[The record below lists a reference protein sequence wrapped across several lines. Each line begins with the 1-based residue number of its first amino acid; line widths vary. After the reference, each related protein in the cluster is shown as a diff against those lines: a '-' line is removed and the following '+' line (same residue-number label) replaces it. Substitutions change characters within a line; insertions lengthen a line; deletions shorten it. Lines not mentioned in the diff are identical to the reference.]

1 MMRTGPPGK
10 AATIREVAAAAG
22 VSTGTVSRV
31 AAGSTRISEPTR
43 ARVLEA
49 MRSMAYQPNAAARAM
64 RTNVTR
70 TIGLLIPD
78 MTCPIFVQ
86 VAVGVEEVLSSRGYM
101 LFTFSSNRQAGRE
114 VEFLNAARQRQMDGL
129 IVSVADETSRDT
141 QRGLAAMPVPI
152 VVLDRELPLAADL
165 VLNEHYGAMLTLLD
179 HLISLGH
186 RRIGLICAAE
196 TVRPGRER
204 VRAYHAAL
212 AKAGIAFDPWL
223 LRAKGQGDA
232 FGAIEAHDLLG
243 GAAPPTALIAAGSDT
258 FYGALRAIRSAGL
271 DIPRDLSFAGADNG
285 LVGEITG
292 PAITMIER
300 DMREAG
306 RRAASLLLERFAH
319 PALQQRRLLL
329 TSSVVLRDSTG
340 PVRGRVPQPVA
351 KVLAD

>member
-1 MMRTGPPGK
+1 MANVGRSGK

-49 MRSMAYQPNAAARAM
+49 MRRMAYQPNAAARAM

-70 TIGLLIPD
+70 TVGLLIPD
-78 MTCPIFVQ
+78 MTCPVFVQ
-86 VAVGVEEVLSSRGYM
+86 VAVGVEEVMSSRDYM

-129 IVSVADETSRDT
+129 IVSVADETSDDT
-141 QRGLAAMPVPI
+141 VRELGAMQVPI
-152 VVLDRELPLAADL
+152 VVLDRELPLAADV

-204 VRAYHAAL
+204 VRAYRAAF

-232 FGAIEAHDLLG
+232 FGAIEAHDLLAG
-243 GAAPPTALIAAGSDT
+243 KAPPTALIAAGSDT

-271 DIPRDLSFAGADNG
+271 DIPGDLSFAGADNG

-306 RRAASLLLERFAH
+306 RRAASLLLDRFAD
-319 PALQQRRLLL
+319 PGLPPRRLML
-329 TSSVVLRDSTG
+329 SSRVVLRQS
-340 PVRGRVPQPVA
+340 VGRIRHPAQLREA
-351 KVLAD
+351 